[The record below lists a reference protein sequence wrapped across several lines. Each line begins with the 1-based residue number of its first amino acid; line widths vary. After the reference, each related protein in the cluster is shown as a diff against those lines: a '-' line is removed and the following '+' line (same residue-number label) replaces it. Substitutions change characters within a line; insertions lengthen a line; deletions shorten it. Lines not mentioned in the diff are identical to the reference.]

1 MTWRVVTITQ
11 CAKLDLRLNHMVIR
25 RQQDTQ
31 RVNLSELEAV
41 VIESTMVSMT
51 AALLVALTRKKI
63 RVIFCDEKHNPQSEL
78 QPYFACHDCSRKVA
92 QQMEW
97 DEQLKGE
104 LWQQIVREK
113 IKNQR
118 LHLCK
123 RTAPQEAIDLLAKY
137 ESEVEPADAS
147 HREGIAAKVYF
158 PALFG
163 ADFSRDHNCPINA
176 GLNYGYQM
184 VLSIFNRELKANGY
198 LTELGIFHN
207 SQHNP
212 FNFSSDLMEPF
223 RPLVDTWVYDCG
235 LTQFATE
242 EKRKMQNMLDI
253 SLMIHHRQ
261 QLLHHAIRIYVN
273 SIARALNS
281 GDLHEVRF
289 FSYEL

>member
-1 MTWRVVTITQ
+1 MTWRVVTVTQ
-11 CAKLDLRLNHMVIR
+11 CAKLDLRLNHMVVR
-25 RQQDTQ
+25 RQEDTQ
-31 RVNLSELEAV
+31 RVNLNELEAV

-51 AALLVALTRKKI
+51 AALLVALTRQKI

-78 QPYFACHDCSRKVA
+78 QPYYACHDCSRKIE
-92 QQMEW
+92 QQISWES
-97 DEQLKGE
+97 QLKSA
-104 LWQQIVREK
+104 LWQRVVREK

-118 LHLCK
+118 LHLCR
-123 RTAPQEAIDLLAKY
+123 RTASQDVIHLLAKY
-137 ESEVEPADAS
+137 ESEVEPADCT
-147 HREGIAAKVYF
+147 HREGIAARAYF
-158 PALFG
+158 AALFG
-163 ADFSRDHNCPINA
+163 TEFSRDGPGPVNA

-235 LTQFATE
+235 FTQFATE
-242 EKRKMQNMLDI
+242 EKRKMQNMLDMTV
-253 SLMIHHRQ
+253 MIHNRQ

-281 GDLHEVRF
+281 GDLQEVRF